1 MKSIYFDCHILKIS
15 LIGECKRFVS
25 SNIVQKVLNEIWFN
39 AYLFLEYHDMKIV
52 YYNFNFFQ
60 VNDLVRRNLNKLII
74 SFLKK
79 QSLLSY
85 FTFGYYAI
93 KFQQEDLNQKPD
105 QICNIYDKQIKVEN
119 QIEKKLNN
127 DESSFYYIAPRLTDK
142 RTKLKKTKG
151 LNLMK
156 YQNFIQSPRSHFV
169 YNLVFCCFKA

>member
-1 MKSIYFDCHILKIS
+1 LTLFDEKEDESLNFGILMKSIYFDCHILKIS

-79 QSLLSY
+79 
-85 FTFGYYAI
+85 
-93 KFQQEDLNQKPD
+93 
-105 QICNIYDKQIKVEN
+105 
-119 QIEKKLNN
+119 
-127 DESSFYYIAPRLTDK
+127 
-142 RTKLKKTKG
+142 
-151 LNLMK
+151 
-156 YQNFIQSPRSHFV
+156 
-169 YNLVFCCFKA
+169 